1 VAGAKKE
8 SKTARASV
16 RAGAGGAGG
25 ARVFGDMKRFTPLGG
40 GYCYF
45 TNSEGKNLHLK
56 VDSEELFTV
65 LSALDEASRA
75 KIAAEVAELA
85 TKFAATIPAWG
96 QLRDRLT
103 APAAEV
109 EEVVAA

>member
-40 GYCYF
+40 GFCYF
-45 TNSEGKNLHLK
+45 TNSDGKNLHLK

-65 LSALDEASRA
+65 LTALGDADKA
-75 KIAAEVAELA
+75 KITAEVGELA
-85 TKFAATIPAWG
+85 TKFGTKIPAWAA
-96 QLRDRLT
+96 LRDRLA
-103 APAAEV
+103 APAAEL
-109 EEVVAA
+109 EEAAA

>member
-40 GYCYF
+40 GFCYF
-45 TNSEGKNLHLK
+45 TNSDGKNLHLK

-65 LSALDEASRA
+65 LTALSDADKA
-75 KIAAEVAELA
+75 KITAEVGELA
-85 TKFAATIPAWG
+85 TKFGAKIPAWAA
-96 QLRDRLT
+96 LRDRLV
-103 APAAEV
+103 APAAEL
-109 EEVVAA
+109 EEAAA